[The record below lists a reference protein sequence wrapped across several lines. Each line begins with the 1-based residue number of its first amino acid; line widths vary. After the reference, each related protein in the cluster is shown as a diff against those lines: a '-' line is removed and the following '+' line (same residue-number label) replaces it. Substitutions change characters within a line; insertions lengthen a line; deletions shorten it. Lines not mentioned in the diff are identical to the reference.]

1 MSLVYCNIPEL
12 VIYLSSFLIFLRS
25 ATAFSTVLKFILS
38 GSAALTP
45 ASTKCILYISSDPVL
60 VDVES
65 DSLLFSL
72 IFQFSCMSCYKTV
85 FTITVT

>member
-12 VIYLSSFLIFLRS
+12 VINLSSFLIFLQS
-25 ATAFSTVLKFILS
+25 STAFSTVLKFTLS

-45 ASTKCILYISSDPVL
+45 ASTKCILYISFDSVL

-72 IFQFSCMSCYKTV
+72 IFQISCMSCYKTV